1 MTKRRKRK
9 TKRKPNKARKRK
21 RLFSLREDRLRPM
34 IREAARTGLVEA
46 IEHTANFWSVSDGY
60 KKYIDHQIAIQA
72 EALMAAVRSALR
84 QERDRKKQVK

>member
-1 MTKRRKRK
+1 MTRRRKRK
-9 TKRKPNKARKRK
+9 TRARKHK
-21 RLFSLREDRLRPM
+21 RLPI
-34 IREAARTGLVEA
+34 IREAARAGLVEA

-60 KKYIDHQIAIQA
+60 KKYIDHQVAIQA

>member
-1 MTKRRKRK
+1 MKRRKQ
-9 TKRKPNKARKRK
+9 KAKVRKRK
-21 RLFSLREDRLRPM
+21 RLISIREDRLRPI
-34 IREAARTGLVEA
+34 IREAARAGLVEA

-60 KKYIDHQIAIQA
+60 KKYIDHQVAIQA